1 MGELNNVELEVVH
14 ISAEQTHMVCE
25 RAKQCGLR
33 NGSCLSSA
41 VYMVCGRLNNKHL
54 EVVPISAEQA
64 YIVCERAKQCGL
76 RNGSYLS
83 RANIPG
89 LRES

>member
-1 MGELNNVELEVVH
+1 MALEMGPV
-14 ISAEQTHMVCE
+14 SAAQYTWFVGE
-25 RAKQCGLR
+25 
-33 NGSCLSSA
+33 
-41 VYMVCGRLNNKHL
+41 LNNKHL